1 MKLGKMNVYRKAMLM
16 LMSMVLVTFI
26 ALGLVS
32 MLGVWGVWRS
42 TGTISEHFDDNVTNY
57 AEEMAIV
64 QTKKLMEENAVE
76 KARQVERELSMVMRD
91 TEFLANSMTRI
102 LTHPERYSPRQLSSP
117 LEKRMAAGEAY
128 LLISSA
134 VKDECAG
141 GAVQREIALASNAA
155 DDLEL
160 MASFYNDY
168 QTSCYF
174 GSKYGYYLS
183 LECYDSDAMYNH
195 IHTEAYHNSYDP
207 RNRPWY
213 QVAVAEGKAAFSDVY
228 VGNDGYPEITCAVP
242 YYNMDGFA
250 GVAGLDVHLES
261 LYRLI
266 SDRSLGK
273 SNINFALNARGE
285 VVFSSKEDGALAV
298 SDGKHDLRKTAE
310 ASLARTAVNMTEG
323 RSDIVM
329 VNLDGSDYYLA
340 YAPLP
345 SVGWSF
351 GTLLKVSEVLEPVA
365 VVRESLSAHPEA
377 FNVSVRSMFLK
388 NVLRNILLVL
398 AILCL
403 FLYGISKVA
412 KGFVRPILALTEGV
426 RIIGKGNLERK
437 LQISTGD
444 EIEEISDSF
453 DSITEKL
460 KENMERLSKE
470 TEEKQKLVTEPGHVQ
485 GIRSNMMPNTLPESM
500 DNPNRDIFAIKDAAK
515 GDGGSFF
522 DYKMNIRKSFLLRL
536 VLVGILSLLVMGTIS
551 LWGLYDAQQDAME
564 KGRQMGAGAGTSLEG
579 LTVYLAQRQLFA
591 TAEEKAHLVDREL
604 RTIKEDTEYIAL
616 AMERILSTP
625 EGRIPKPVRKAEDK
639 TLLEG
644 EAYVYYAPDIRN
656 PAAQTALS
664 NEIGIAS
671 CIADQLE
678 NTAASYLEYKG
689 FLCVAAEK
697 GYYFS
702 AHVSP
707 KEQQEAALSDVF
719 LSSYVPKE
727 TAWYKNAE
735 RAGKTA
741 VIDMVWGENT
751 HLPFI
756 SCSVPYTDGKD
767 FAGVANISISSPSL
781 YQVIEDNGKEA
792 PAISFAL
799 NDMGEIVFSSEKEG
813 ALSVTEE
820 KHDLRKSSENA
831 LSKAAE
837 SMVAGKSGVDS
848 VALNGESYYLA
859 YVPIPS
865 VGWSFGT
872 LVKAGAVITPVQE
885 VLGSVSKQEDE
896 FNTTMAGLFHENLWK
911 RGLLLVFILV
921 LLVVTARAL
930 AERFAHPIILLRDG
944 AREIERGNLEKEIS
958 ISTGDEIE
966 ELSNAFSQ
974 MAHKLKKSTADNE

>member
-1 MKLGKMNVYRKAMLM
+1 MKLGKLNVYRKAMLM

-32 MLGVWGVWRS
+32 MLGFWGVWQS

-76 KARQVERELSMVMRD
+76 KARQVERELSMVKRD

-102 LTHPERYSPRQLSSP
+102 LTHPELYSPRQLSSP

-134 VKDECAG
+134 VKGECADE
-141 GAVQREIALASNAA
+141 AVQREIALASNAA

-174 GSKYGYYLS
+174 GSKHGYYLS
-183 LECYDSDAMYNH
+183 LECYNSDAMYNH

-207 RNRPWY
+207 RKRPWY
-213 QVAVAEGKAAFSDVY
+213 QVAVAEGKATFSDVY

-266 SDRSLGK
+266 SDRSIGK
-273 SNINFALNARGE
+273 SNINFALNSRGE

-298 SDGKHDLRKTAE
+298 SDGKHDLRKAAE
-310 ASLARTAVNMTEG
+310 ASLATAAVNMTEG
-323 RSDIVM
+323 HSNIVM
-329 VNLDGSDYYLA
+329 VNLDGVDYYLA

-365 VVRESLSAHPEA
+365 VVRESLSVHPEA
-377 FNVSVRSMFLK
+377 FNVSIHSVFMQDVIK
-388 NVLRNILLVL
+388 NIILVL
-398 AILCL
+398 SIFCL

-412 KGFVRPILALTEGV
+412 KGFVQPILSLTEGV
-426 RIIGKGNLERK
+426 RIIVKGNLERK

-453 DSITEKL
+453 NSIAEKL
-460 KENMERLSKE
+460 KGNMERPSKE
-470 TEEKQKLVTEPGHVQ
+470 AEEKQKLVAELSFAQ
-485 GIRSNMMPNTLPESM
+485 GIRSSMMPNTLPESM
-500 DNPNRDIFAIKDAAK
+500 DNPICDSFAIKNSAK
-515 GDGGSFF
+515 GDGGSFC

-536 VLVGILSLLVMGTIS
+536 LLVGILSLLVMGTVS

-616 AMERILSTP
+616 AMERIMSTP
-625 EGRIPKPVRKAEDK
+625 EGRISKPVRRAEDK
-639 TLLEG
+639 ALLEG
-644 EAYVYYAPDIRN
+644 ETYVYYAPDVRN
-656 PAAQTALS
+656 SVAQTTLS

-678 NTAASYLEYKG
+678 NTASSYLEYKG
-689 FLCVAAEK
+689 FLCVASEK

-707 KEQQEAALSDVF
+707 KDQQEAALSDVF

-735 RAGKTA
+735 GAGKTA

-756 SCSVPYTDGKD
+756 SCSAPYTDGKD

-781 YQVIEDNGKEA
+781 YQVMEGEGKGV
-792 PAISFAL
+792 PGINFAL
-799 NDMGEIVFSSEKEG
+799 NDKGEIVFSSEKEG
-813 ALSVTEE
+813 VLSVSKE
-820 KHDLRKSSENA
+820 KHDLRMSSENA
-831 LSKAAE
+831 LSKTAE
-837 SMVAGKSGVDS
+837 SMVDGKSGVDA
-848 VALNGESYYLA
+848 VNLNGESYYLA
-859 YVPIPS
+859 YVPISS

-872 LVKAGAVITPVQE
+872 LIKAADVIAPVQE
-885 VLGSVSKQEDE
+885 VRGTVSEQEDE
-896 FNTTMAGLFHENLWK
+896 FNVTMAGLFRENLWE
-911 RGLLLVFILV
+911 RSMLLILILA
-921 LLVVTARAL
+921 LLVVTARGL

-944 AREIERGNLEKEIS
+944 AREIEGGNLEKEIS

-966 ELSNAFSQ
+966 ELSQAFNQ
-974 MAHKLKKSTADNE
+974 MAHKLKESIME